1 MECGS
6 VRPLGVT
13 YIPAHLPGHIE
24 VDMRHLAEI
33 GCTEVLFALQENHI
47 HILTGALRFG
57 AQIAKAQGLRP
68 YAVIWGFANTFG
80 GGRISK
86 VMLDDPELWCQME
99 DGTPYAQACLNNPQL
114 AERFVEIAALC
125 RDQGY
130 EGMFVDE
137 PTKQEC
143 FCPHCREAF
152 AAFAEGDL
160 TASKGEPEYTSFR
173 ARTVRDY
180 TAVVCRR
187 VKELD
192 PQLATITCVMPR
204 DRDTWA
210 DVAAIPEL
218 DIFGTDPYWLL
229 SGGRMTLEQ
238 AVADAAEVKRMC
250 TGQGKLSQVWLNCWG
265 IPAGR
270 EEEIYTGGRALAEVG
285 CDSLYT
291 WSYRGGLGTN
301 EECDDPERAWAS
313 VVQLYRQLAGRG

>member
-1 MECGS
+1 ME
-6 VRPLGVT
+6 LGVS
-13 YIPAHLPGHIE
+13 YIPAHLPEHIKT
-24 VDMRHLAEI
+24 DMHHLAEM
-33 GCTEVLFALQENHI
+33 GCTEVLFALQENHL

-57 AQIAKAQGLRP
+57 APIAKAQGLRP
-68 YAVIWGFANTFG
+68 YTVIWGFANTFG

-86 VMLDDPELWCQME
+86 LMLDGTELWCQTE
-99 DGTPYAQACLNNPQL
+99 ESIPYAQACLNNPKL
-114 AERFVEIAALC
+114 AERFVELVALC
-125 RDQGY
+125 RDHGY
-130 EGMFVDE
+130 EGIFVDE

-152 AAFAEGDL
+152 AAFAERDL
-160 TASKGEPEYTSFR
+160 TASQGTPEYAAFR

-180 TAVVCRR
+180 TAAVCQR

-192 PQLATITCVMPR
+192 PQLMTITCVMPH

-210 DVAAIPEL
+210 NVAAIPDL
-218 DIFGTDPYWLL
+218 DVFGTDPYWLV
-229 SGGRMTLEQ
+229 SEGRMTLEQ
-238 AVADAAEVKRMC
+238 AVADAAEVKQIC
-250 TGQGKLSQVWLNCWG
+250 TEQGKRSQVWLNCWR

-301 EECDDPERAWAS
+301 EECDDPQRAWAS
-313 VVQLYRQLAGRG
+313 VVRLYRELAGQG